1 MVADH
6 RRFSTFTGIVADPVK
21 YFHHRVI
28 VLLACPGISSQTVL
42 LIRSDRQVPAP
53 ANPSSAC
60 LPTSIQGSMMSSQF
74 PYTRPRR
81 LRNSESMRSLFQETE
96 FKLGDLVLP
105 IFVEEEIDDFV
116 PINSMPGVRRIP
128 ESKLASEIERYA
140 LAGIRS
146 VMTFGVSHHLDD
158 TGSDTWNENGLVAR
172 MARICKDAVPE
183 MVVMSDTCFCEYTAH
198 GHCGVLHQGQV
209 DNDATLANLGRQAV
223 VAAQAGADFIAPSAA
238 MDGQVQAI
246 RSALDAAGFTQTA
259 IMAYS
264 TKFASALYG
273 PFREA
278 GGSALK
284 GDRKSYQ
291 MNPMN
296 RREAVRESLLDE
308 QEGADALMVKPAG
321 AYLDI
326 IRDIREASRLPLGA
340 YQVSG
345 EYAMIKFGAQAGAID
360 EARVVRESLGAIKRA
375 GADLIFTY
383 FAMDLA
389 LSGI

>member
-1 MVADH
+1 
-6 RRFSTFTGIVADPVK
+6 
-21 YFHHRVI
+21 
-28 VLLACPGISSQTVL
+28 
-42 LIRSDRQVPAP
+42 
-53 ANPSSAC
+53 
-60 LPTSIQGSMMSSQF
+60 MSEHF
-74 PYTRPRR
+74 PITR
-81 LRNSESMRSLFQETE
+81 LRRQRRNDTLRSLFQETE
-96 FKLGDLVLP
+96 FSLNDLVLP
-105 IFVEEEIDDFV
+105 IFVEEEISDFV
-116 PINSMPGVRRIP
+116 PITSMPGVMRIP
-128 ESKLASEIERYA
+128 ESKLAGEIERYA
-140 LAGIRS
+140 RAGIKA

-158 TGSDTWNENGLVAR
+158 TGSDTWNDQGLVAR

-198 GHCGVLHQGQV
+198 GHCGVMHGDAV

-223 VAAQAGADFIAPSAA
+223 VAARAGADFISPSAA

-246 RSALDAAGFTQTA
+246 RRALDEAGFADTS

-296 RREAVRESLLDE
+296 RREAVRESLLDAA
-308 QEGADALMVKPAG
+308 EGADVLMVKPAG

-326 IRDIREASRLPLGA
+326 IRDIREASRLPLAA

-345 EYAMIKFGAQAGAID
+345 EYAMIKFAAQAGAID
-360 EARVVRESLGAIKRA
+360 EARVVLESLGSIKRA
-375 GADLIFTY
+375 GADLIFSY

-389 LSGI
+389 RDGI

>member
-1 MVADH
+1 
-6 RRFSTFTGIVADPVK
+6 
-21 YFHHRVI
+21 
-28 VLLACPGISSQTVL
+28 
-42 LIRSDRQVPAP
+42 
-53 ANPSSAC
+53 
-60 LPTSIQGSMMSSQF
+60 MSSLF
-74 PYTRPRR
+74 PAARPRR
-81 LRNSESMRSLFQETE
+81 LRSNESFRSLFQENE
-96 FKLGDLVLP
+96 FTLNDLVLP

-116 PINSMPGVRRIP
+116 PINSMPGVQRIP
-128 ESKLASEIERYA
+128 ESKLAQEVERYA
-140 LAGIRS
+140 RAGIKS
-146 VMTFGVSHHLDD
+146 VMTFGVSHHLDA
-158 TGSDTWNENGLVAR
+158 TGSDTWQENGLVS
-172 MARICKDAVPE
+172 RISRTIKAAVPE
-183 MVVMSDTCFCEYTAH
+183 MIVMSDTCFCEYTDH
-198 GHCGVLHQGQV
+198 GHCGVMHGGHV
-209 DNDATLANLGRQAV
+209 DNDATIENLGKQAV
-223 VAAQAGADFIAPSAA
+223 MAARAGADVIAPSAA
-238 MDGQVQAI
+238 MDGQVKAI
-246 RSALDAAGFTQTA
+246 RAALDAAGFTQTP

-284 GDRKSYQ
+284 GDRKTYQ

-296 RREAVRESLLDE
+296 RREALRESLLDE
-308 QEGADALMVKPAG
+308 AEGADALMVKPAG

-326 IRDIREASRLPLGA
+326 IRDIREASNLPLAA

-360 EARVVRESLGAIKRA
+360 EHRVVRETLGAIKRA

>member
-1 MVADH
+1 
-6 RRFSTFTGIVADPVK
+6 
-21 YFHHRVI
+21 
-28 VLLACPGISSQTVL
+28 
-42 LIRSDRQVPAP
+42 
-53 ANPSSAC
+53 
-60 LPTSIQGSMMSSQF
+60 MSSLF
-74 PYTRPRR
+74 PAARPRR
-81 LRNSESMRSLFQETE
+81 LRSNENFRSLFQESE
-96 FKLGDLVLP
+96 FTLNDLVLP

-116 PINSMPGVRRIP
+116 PINSMPGVQRIP
-128 ESKLASEIERYA
+128 ESKLAQEVERYA
-140 LAGIRS
+140 RAGIKS
-146 VMTFGVSHHLDD
+146 VMTFGVSHHLDA
-158 TGSDTWNENGLVAR
+158 TGSDTWQENGLVS
-172 MARICKDAVPE
+172 RISRTIKSAVPE
-183 MVVMSDTCFCEYTAH
+183 MIVMSDTCFCEYTDH
-198 GHCGVLHQGQV
+198 GHCGVMHGGHV
-209 DNDATLANLGRQAV
+209 DNDATIENLGKQAV
-223 VAAQAGADFIAPSAA
+223 MAARAGADVIAPSAA
-238 MDGQVQAI
+238 MDGQVKAI
-246 RSALDAAGFTQTA
+246 RAALDAAGFTQTP

-296 RREAVRESLLDE
+296 RREALRESLLDE
-308 QEGADALMVKPAG
+308 AEGADALMVKPAG

-326 IRDIREASRLPLGA
+326 IRDIREASNLPLAA

-360 EARVVRESLGAIKRA
+360 EHRVVRETLGAIKRA

>member
-1 MVADH
+1 M
-6 RRFSTFTGIVADPVK
+6 T
-21 YFHHRVI
+21 
-28 VLLACPGISSQTVL
+28 
-42 LIRSDRQVPAP
+42 
-53 ANPSSAC
+53 
-60 LPTSIQGSMMSSQF
+60 SQF
-74 PYTRPRR
+74 PQARPRR
-81 LRNSESMRSLFQETE
+81 LRRSPELRGLFQETE
-96 FKLGDLVLP
+96 FTLNDLVLP

-116 PINSMPGVRRIP
+116 PITSMPGVLRIP
-128 ESKLASEIERYA
+128 EKKLAGEIERYA
-140 LAGIRS
+140 RAGIKS
-146 VMTFGVSHHLDD
+146 VMTFGVSHHLDAS
-158 TGSDTWNENGLVAR
+158 GSDTWKERGLVSR
-172 MARICKDAVPE
+172 MSSIIKDAVPE
-183 MVVMSDTCFCEYTAH
+183 MIVMSDTCFCEYTDH
-198 GHCGVLHQGQV
+198 GHCGVMHGAHV
-209 DNDATLANLGRQAV
+209 DNDATLVNLGKQAV
-223 VAAQAGADFIAPSAA
+223 AAARAGADVIAPSAA

-246 RSALDAAGFTQTA
+246 RRALDDAGFTHIP

-326 IRDIREASRLPLGA
+326 IRDIREASRLPVAA

-360 EARVVRESLGAIKRA
+360 EDRVVRETLGSIKRA
-375 GADLIFTY
+375 GSDLIFTY

-389 LSGI
+389 LAGI

>member
-1 MVADH
+1 
-6 RRFSTFTGIVADPVK
+6 
-21 YFHHRVI
+21 
-28 VLLACPGISSQTVL
+28 
-42 LIRSDRQVPAP
+42 
-53 ANPSSAC
+53 
-60 LPTSIQGSMMSSQF
+60 MSSLF
-74 PYTRPRR
+74 PAARPRR
-81 LRNSESMRSLFQETE
+81 LRSNENLRSLFQESE
-96 FKLGDLVLP
+96 FTLNDLVLP

-116 PINSMPGVRRIP
+116 PINSMPGVQRIP
-128 ESKLASEIERYA
+128 ESKLAQEVERYA
-140 LAGIRS
+140 RAGIKS
-146 VMTFGVSHHLDD
+146 VMTFGVSHHLDA
-158 TGSDTWNENGLVAR
+158 TGSDTWQENGLVS
-172 MARICKDAVPE
+172 RISRTIKSAVPE
-183 MVVMSDTCFCEYTAH
+183 MIVMSDTCFCEYTDH
-198 GHCGVLHQGQV
+198 GHCGVMHGGHV
-209 DNDATLANLGRQAV
+209 DNDATIENLGKQAV
-223 VAAQAGADFIAPSAA
+223 MAARAGADVIAPSAA
-238 MDGQVQAI
+238 MDGQVKAI
-246 RSALDAAGFTQTA
+246 RAALDAAGFTQTP

-284 GDRKSYQ
+284 GDRKTYQ

-296 RREAVRESLLDE
+296 RREALRESLLDE
-308 QEGADALMVKPAG
+308 AEGADALMVKPAG

-326 IRDIREASRLPLGA
+326 IRDIREASNLPLAA

-360 EARVVRESLGAIKRA
+360 EHRVVRETLGAIKRA